1 MNRKILHT
9 PDGVRDIYDEECLSK
24 LNIEDRIRKVL
35 RSYGCRDIETP
46 TYEYFDVFGKEVGTI
61 PSNQLFKFFD
71 REGNTLALRPDFTP
85 SIARAASRYFAES
98 GETVRLCYQGNAFV
112 NNSNYRGRLCEVTE
126 MGAELIGDG
135 SVEADGEMLSMVIDA
150 VRSTGLKEFQISL
163 GNVNY
168 YQALLREAGLTEEE
182 EEEVASLISNKNSFG
197 LRKLLADRQMPENI
211 REALCTLPMANG
223 GLEVLERAKVLA
235 GERSTLL
242 AALERL
248 EEVYHLLGISGL
260 GRYISFDLG
269 MMSSYMYYTGIIFRG
284 YTYGSGEA
292 IVKGGRYD
300 ELLSHFAADLPS
312 IGFVVVISSLM
323 SAMMRQKA
331 LPERQQD
338 TIRLLYDK
346 KNREEAILKARTL
359 REAGGKVE
367 MFLAE
372 SEEQFARLKS
382 SADLR
387 GIQVM
392 RIGGK
397 G

>member
-9 PDGVRDIYDEECLSK
+9 PDGVRDIYDEECFSK
-24 LNIEDRIRKVL
+24 LTIEAQIRKVL
-35 RSYGCRDIETP
+35 NSYGCRDIETP

-135 SVEADGEMLSMVIDA
+135 SVEADAEMLSMVIDA
-150 VRSTGLKEFQISL
+150 VLSAGLQEFQISL

-168 YQALLREAGLTEEE
+168 YQALLKEAGLSDEE
-182 EEEVASLISNKNSFG
+182 EEEVTSLISNKNSFG
-197 LRKLLADRQMPENI
+197 LRKMLAEKEMPENV
-211 REALCTLPMANG
+211 RQALCALPMASG
-223 GLEVLERAKVLA
+223 GLEVLEKAKALA
-235 GERSTLL
+235 GEDETLL
-242 AALERL
+242 ASLERL

-260 GRYISFDLG
+260 TRYISFDLG
-269 MMSSYMYYTGIIFRG
+269 MMSNYMYYTGIIFRG

-292 IVKGGRYD
+292 IIKGGRYD

-323 SAMMRQKA
+323 TAMMRQKA
-331 LPERQQD
+331 LPEKKRD
-338 TIRLLYDK
+338 TIRLLYCRE
-346 KNREEAILKARTL
+346 NREEAILKARAL

-372 SEEQFARLKS
+372 SEERLNELRLG
-382 SADLR
+382 ADR
-387 GIQVM
+387 KGIQVM

-397 G
+397 V